1 MHKTKKKWGNE
12 GLGLTNSPIID
23 FLCHMPFLTV
33 TICLLA
39 AYGVLMALYTRGYW
53 RMRPF
58 AAGSK
63 VPKSKFSVIIPARN
77 EASNIEDC
85 ITGILA
91 QKYPA
96 HLFDIIVVDDF
107 SEDETAQV
115 VSKIALQHN
124 NVRLLQLKDFT
135 NNENLIAYKKRA
147 IEIAINE
154 ASGDW
159 IVTTDADCS
168 VTTNWLATYDA
179 YIQEHD
185 CVMMAA
191 PVAYTNTGSLLSIF
205 QVLDFIS
212 LQGITAAAV
221 ASGSHTLCNG
231 ANLCYSKKA
240 FESVGKFSGID
251 HLPSGDDMLLM
262 HKMKKSYPG
271 KIGYLFA
278 QEAVVTTAPSATL
291 GLFLQ
296 QRIRWASKATG
307 YQDKIIFWIL
317 LLVYLVNASLL
328 LYLPIHFLQTGN
340 IYTWLILIGC
350 KTLIEIPFMFASAT
364 FFKQQK
370 LLWWFALMQPF
381 HIVYTLVA
389 GWFGTFGSYKW
400 KGRTVMKQQDDHFFR
415 KLRRNKAAS
424 VSLFIVAAAF
434 LMAVFAYFMA
444 PEHSPNANRMI
455 PEIGS
460 MKPGFTIQLLQVKR
474 IGETKQI
481 SFFEKLIG
489 GEEDVYTFIPI
500 TSYTIKGSDIYF
512 QKYIDEGI
520 TESGVMQLSLVANN
534 PVITQT
540 YYAGTD
546 KFGRDMLSR
555 LIIGVRVSL
564 GVGLIAVL
572 LSLTIGI
579 LLGALAG
586 FYRGWIDECI
596 MWFINVIWSIPTLL
610 LVFAITLV
618 LGKGFWQVFIAV
630 GLTMWVNVAR
640 LVRGQVMAIKNRE
653 FIEATRVLGY
663 SDTRTIFI
671 HILPNII
678 GPILVIAASNFAS
691 AIVIEAGLSFLGV
704 GVQPPQPSWGLMI
717 KENYNF
723 IITHNPALALA
734 PGIAIMILVLA
745 FNLLGNGLRDA
756 FNVRE
761 K

>member
-1 MHKTKKKWGNE
+1 
-12 GLGLTNSPIID
+12 
-23 FLCHMPFLTV
+23 
-33 TICLLA
+33 
-39 AYGVLMALYTRGYW
+39 
-53 RMRPF
+53 MRAF
-58 AAGSK
+58 VAGGA
-63 VPKSKFSVIIPARN
+63 PPLSKFSVIIPARN
-77 EASNIEDC
+77 EAANIEAC
-85 ITGILA
+85 IAGILG
-91 QKYPA
+91 QNYPT
-96 HLFDIIVVDDF
+96 HLFEVIVIDDF
-107 SEDETAQV
+107 SEDETAQIV
-115 VSKIALQHN
+115 LKIAQQHN

-135 NNENLIAYKKRA
+135 NNENLVAYKKRA
-147 IEIAINE
+147 IEIAIEQANH
-154 ASGDW
+154 AW
-159 IVTTDADCS
+159 IITTDADCS
-168 VTTNWLATYDA
+168 VTSNWLATYDA

-185 CVMMAA
+185 SVMVAA
-191 PVAYTNTGSLLSIF
+191 PVAYANTGSFLSIF

-262 HKMKKSYPG
+262 HKMKQSFKG
-271 KIGYLFA
+271 KIGYLYA
-278 QEAVVTTAPSATL
+278 QDAVVTTAPSATL
-291 GLFLQ
+291 GLFIQ
-296 QRIRWASKATG
+296 QRIRWSSKAVG

-317 LLVYLVNASLL
+317 LLVWMVNFSLL
-328 LYLPIHFLQTGN
+328 AYLPVNLIQTGN
-340 IYTWLILIGC
+340 INNWLILIGS
-350 KTLIEIPFMFASAT
+350 KTIIELPFMYASAK

-381 HIVYTLVA
+381 HILYTVVA

-400 KGRTVMKQQDDHFFR
+400 KGRTVTKHEPDSFFR
-415 KLRRNKAAS
+415 KLKRNKPAS
-424 VSLFIVAAAF
+424 VSLYIITAAF
-434 LMAVFAYFMA
+434 LIAVFAYFIA
-444 PEHSPNANRMI
+444 PEHSPNGNRMI

-460 MKPGFTIQLLQVKR
+460 MKPGFSIQLLQVKR
-474 IGETKQI
+474 IGQKPNG
-481 SFFEKLIG
+481 SFFDRLIG
-489 GEEDVYTFIPI
+489 GKEDRNTFIPI
-500 TSYTIKGSDIYF
+500 TSYHIKGDTIYY

-520 TESGVMQLSLVANN
+520 TEPGAMPLNLVANN

-564 GVGLIAVL
+564 GVGLIAVI

-586 FYRGWIDECI
+586 FYRGWVDECI

-653 FIEATRVLGY
+653 FIEAAQVLGY
-663 SDTRTIFI
+663 SNTRTIFL
-671 HILPNII
+671 HFLPNII
-678 GPILVIAASNFAS
+678 GPVLVIAASNFAS

>member
-1 MHKTKKKWGNE
+1 MY
-12 GLGLTNSPIID
+12 L
-23 FLCHMPFLTV
+23 FTV

-39 AYGVLMALYTRGYW
+39 AYGVLMALYTRGHW
-53 RMRPF
+53 NLRACVAKGKTPQT
-58 AAGSK
+58 
-63 VPKSKFSVIIPARN
+63 KFSIVIPARN
-77 EASNIEDC
+77 EAANIENC
-85 ITGILA
+85 IAGILA
-91 QKYPA
+91 QNYPS
-96 HLFDIIVVDDF
+96 HLFELIVIDDF
-107 SEDETAQV
+107 SEDETANIV
-115 VSKIALQHN
+115 GSIALQYN
-124 NVRLLQLKDFT
+124 NVRLLRLQDFT
-135 NNENLIAYKKRA
+135 KDENIVAYKKRA
-147 IEIAINE
+147 IEIAIEQANHP
-154 ASGDW
+154 W

-168 VTTNWLATYDA
+168 FTNNWLASYDA
-179 YIQEHD
+179 YIQEHN
-185 CVMMAA
+185 CVMIAA
-191 PVAYTNTGSLLSIF
+191 PVSYKNTGSFLSVF

-221 ASGSHTLCNG
+221 GSGSHTLCNG
-231 ANLCYSKKA
+231 ANLCYSKEA

-262 HKMKKSYPG
+262 HKMKKSYPE
-271 KIGYLFA
+271 KIGYLYA
-278 QEAVVTTAPSATL
+278 QDTVVTTAPSATL
-291 GLFLQ
+291 DLFIQ
-296 QRIRWASKATG
+296 QRIRWSSKALG

-317 LLVYLVNASLL
+317 LLVYLVNFSLL
-328 LYLPIHFLQTGN
+328 VYLPVNLIETGN
-340 IYTWLILIGC
+340 INNWFVFIGC
-350 KTLIEIPFMFASAT
+350 KTLVELPFMYAAAK

-370 LLWWFALMQPF
+370 LLWWFLFMQPF
-381 HIVYTLVA
+381 HILYTVVA

-400 KGRTVMKQQDDHFFR
+400 KGRTVTKNEPDRFFT
-415 KLRRNKAAS
+415 KLKRNKPAS
-424 VSLFIVAAAF
+424 VSLYIITAAF
-434 LMAVFAYFMA
+434 LMAVFAYFIA

-474 IGETKQI
+474 IGQTTNA
-481 SFFEKLIG
+481 SFFDRLLNGK
-489 GEEDVYTFIPI
+489 EDANTFIPI
-500 TSYTIKGSDIYF
+500 TSYHIKGDSIYY

-520 TESGVMQLSLVANN
+520 TEAGVMPLSLAAKE
-534 PVITQT
+534 PVIKQT

-564 GVGLIAVL
+564 GVGMIAVL

-653 FIEATRVLGY
+653 FIEAAQVLGY
-663 SDTRTIFI
+663 SNTRTIFL

-678 GPILVIAASNFAS
+678 GPVLVIAASNFAS